1 MVLRTSYLLLICV
14 CCIAGTLSWASSTQT
29 VTLVTSLGEIEI
41 ALHTDDSPKTVDN
54 FLGYVRTGSYDGT
67 IFHRVIPDF
76 MIQGG
81 GYTTGLKKV
90 TTYPPI
96 QNESNNGLAN
106 IRGTISMARK
116 ANPHTATS
124 QFFINTVDNNHLD
137 YKNFDEAIWG
147 YAVFGSVVSGMDVI
161 DVIESVETTR
171 IYEHND
177 IPKTPVVIEKIK
189 ISSNME

>member
-1 MVLRTSYLLLICV
+1 LVLRTSYLLLICV
-14 CCIAGTLSWASSTQT
+14 CCITGTLSWASSTQT

-54 FLGYVRTGSYDGT
+54 FLRYVRTGSYDGT

-90 TTYPPI
+90 ATHPPI

-106 IRGTISMARK
+106 IRGTISMART

-124 QFFINTVDNNHLD
+124 QFFINTANNNHLD
-137 YKNFDEAIWG
+137 YKNFGEAIWG

-161 DVIESVETTR
+161 DVIESVQTTQ

-177 IPKTPVVIEKIK
+177 IPKTPVVIEKIEL
-189 ISSNME
+189 SSNME

>member
-1 MVLRTSYLLLICV
+1 M
-14 CCIAGTLSWASSTQT
+14 
-29 VTLVTSLGEIEI
+29 TSLGEIEI
-41 ALHTDDSPKTVDN
+41 ALYTDDSPKTVDN
-54 FLGYVRTGSYDGT
+54 FLSYVRTGSYDGT
-67 IFHRVIPDF
+67 IFHRIIPDF

-81 GYTTGLKKV
+81 GYTTDLKKV
-90 TTYPPI
+90 ATLPPI

-106 IRGTISMARK
+106 IRGTISMART
-116 ANPHTATS
+116 ANPHSATS

-137 YKNFDEAIWG
+137 YKNFGEAIWG

-161 DVIESVETTR
+161 DVIETVKTTQ

-189 ISSNME
+189 PSSNME